1 MSSTRQPAATDAGP
15 DRAPAGVAVL
25 GVDIGTSSSKGVLVA
40 TDGRILARAQRD
52 HRVDR
57 PRPGHVEMDGRV
69 WWREFVELCRELA
82 TGVPVGAVGV
92 SGMGPCTLLA
102 DAAGEP
108 LRPAI
113 LYGVDTRAQ
122 SQIAELTRRYG
133 AEAILERAG
142 SALTSQ
148 AVGPKL
154 RWLAEHEPDTVAAA
168 RRLFMPSSYLVWRLT
183 GEYLL
188 DHHSASQAVPLY
200 DTRGHAWWAP
210 AWRDL
215 AAGIEPPALRWSD
228 EIAGAVTAEAARV
241 TGLPAGIP
249 VITGTIDAW
258 AEAVSV
264 DAHQPGDLLLMYG
277 TTMFLIDTL
286 DAGAPPLT
294 APPLWGTVGV
304 YRGSRNL
311 AGGMATSGAITGW
324 LRELVGGDFG
334 TLTAAAEA
342 SGPGANG
349 LLMLPYFAGER
360 TPVDDPRA
368 RGTLTGLTL
377 SHTAG
382 DLYRAALEATA
393 FGVRHNIEAFT
404 AAGARIDR
412 VVAVGGGTR
421 GGLWSQLVSDV
432 TGLAQQVHTHTIGA
446 SYGSA
451 YLAARAIGD
460 ASIRAWNPVAGTVTP
475 RAELRA
481 DYDELYRLYLELAAG
496 TAPVAHA
503 LADRTTRRLDTPPTR
518 GLATPATG
526 GRGDPATGGPDER
539 GARDPRPPG

>member
-1 MSSTRQPAATDAGP
+1 MTSTRQPAGHHQYP
-15 DRAPAGVAVL
+15 DRSPTGAAVL
-25 GVDIGTSSSKGVLVA
+25 GVDIGTASSKGVLVS
-40 TDGRILARAQRD
+40 TTGEILARAERE

-57 PRPGHVEMDGRV
+57 PHPGHVEMDGRV
-69 WWREFVELCRELA
+69 WWREFVELCRDLC
-82 TGVPVGAVGV
+82 TGHDAAVAAVGV
-92 SGMGPCTLLA
+92 SGMGPCTLLT
-102 DAAGEP
+102 DEAGEP

-122 SQIAELTRRYG
+122 RQISELTARYG
-133 AEAILERAG
+133 AEAIVERGG

-154 RWLAEHEPDTVAAA
+154 AWIAEHEPAVRAAA

-200 DTRGHAWWAP
+200 DTRAHRWWAP
-210 AWRDL
+210 AWSDL
-215 AAGIEPPALRWSD
+215 AAGIQPPRLRWSD
-228 EIAGAVTAEAARV
+228 EVAGAITAEAARI

-258 AEAVSV
+258 AEAISV
-264 DAHQPGDLLLMYG
+264 DAHHPGDLLLMYG
-277 TTMFLIDTL
+277 STMFLIDTL
-286 DAGAPPLT
+286 DGTDPEPLT

-304 YRGSRNL
+304 FRGTRNL
-311 AGGMATSGAITGW
+311 AGGMATSGAVTGW
-324 LRELVGGDFG
+324 LRDLVGGDFG

-349 LLMLPYFAGER
+349 LVMLPYFAGER

-368 RGTLTGLTL
+368 RGTVIGLTL

-404 AAGARIDR
+404 AAGAPIDR

-432 TGLAQQVHTHTIGA
+432 TGLAQQVRTHTIGA

-451 YLAARAIGD
+451 YLAARAVGD
-460 ASIRAWNPVAGTVTP
+460 ASIEAWNPLARTVTP
-475 RAELRA
+475 RAELRD
-481 DYDELYRLYLELAAG
+481 DYAELYRLYRELAAG
-496 TAPVAHA
+496 TAPIAHA
-503 LADRTTRRLDTPPTR
+503 LADRVDR
-518 GLATPATG
+518 AH
-526 GRGDPATGGPDER
+526 
-539 GARDPRPPG
+539 RPPG